1 VPSNFHGSVR
11 LASVTGTDVDQIRY
25 TDASPASVYE
35 LYDPSASAAGF
46 DALPAGKDWCTAAQI
61 TAAAAGCP
69 KSIASATAVRISR
82 LEALGANETATFSF
96 VLDTPG
102 SRSGD
107 VYSNTSALRSDSLD
121 LGTLSL
127 TRTARVHASS
137 IGDFVWNDANRNGR
151 QDRGERGVAG
161 VKVTLEGADKNGV
174 KVKVV
179 THTDSKGKYLFT
191 SGTQAGQNSGAHD
204 LVSGSYRVTF
214 DRASLPARANFT
226 RRYAAGSAV
235 DSDAD
240 PRTGTSGI
248 VKLANP
254 ALAERDGSDLTI
266 DAGIVIQASPV
277 KRPPTF
283 TG

>member
-1 VPSNFHGSVR
+1 MVKDGRKHLTTNAPAT
-11 LASVTGTDVDQIRY
+11 LAVHAGE
-25 TDASPASVYE
+25 AP
-35 LYDPSASAAGF
+35 DPTTRAHN
-46 DALPAGKDWCTAAQI
+46 LPIFQ
-61 TAAAAGCP
+61 
-69 KSIASATAVRISR
+69 
-82 LEALGANETATFSF
+82 TATFSF

-127 TRTARVHASS
+127 TRTSRVHASR

-161 VKVTLEGADKNGV
+161 VKVTIQGTDKHGA

-179 THTDSKGKYLFT
+179 TRTDSKGKYLFT
-191 SGTQAGQNSGAHD
+191 SGTQSGQQSGAHD

-214 DRASLPARANFT
+214 DRASLPARSSFT
-226 RRYAAGSAV
+226 RRYAAGAGV

-240 PRTGTSGI
+240 PATGKSGLI
-248 VKLANP
+248 KLANP
-254 ALAERDGSDLTI
+254 SASGRDGSDLTI
-266 DAGIVIQASPV
+266 DAGIAIQAAPN
-277 KRPPTF
+277 KRPPPF